1 MQDEPYFGRSHS
13 IFEKDVFRVNKDDR
27 SIAKSNLIRK
37 PAGERTLLDYNNA
50 KYKTRSQ
57 IIIDEYEKPVITED

>member
-1 MQDEPYFGRSHS
+1 MT
-13 IFEKDVFRVNKDDR
+13 KDDR
-27 SIAKSNLIRK
+27 QIAKSNLIKK
-37 PAGERTLLDYNNA
+37 PAGERSLLEYNNA